1 MFFVVQVVL
10 FLTLKASHLK
20 SHLKSNEI
28 ILSRQTKLLGSY
40 LKMWSWDSN
49 KKRSASPSIKRTQF
63 SLILAWPSTVHK
75 VQSLS
80 LEQGVTDF
88 DLWKQMSFGSGQIY
102 TTLTRL
108 RTYDNLYCIRE
119 FQKSAIKVNKDTLLE
134 YERLKQ
140 IKRKNISDNTISLYS
155 KCTILFKTYRW
166 YS

>member
-1 MFFVVQVVL
+1 MCVFCCSSCIIFNP
-10 FLTLKASHLK
+10 TSHLK
-20 SHLKSNEI
+20 GNEI
-28 ILSRQTKLLGSY
+28 ILSRQTELLGSY

-63 SLILAWPSTVHK
+63 SLLLAWPSTVHK

-88 DLWKQMSFGSGQIY
+88 DLRKQKSFGSGQIY

-119 FQKSAIKVNKDTLLE
+119 FQKSAIKVNKNTLLE

-140 IKRKNISDNTISLYS
+140 IKRNNISDNTISLYS
-155 KCTILFKTYRW
+155 
-166 YS
+166 